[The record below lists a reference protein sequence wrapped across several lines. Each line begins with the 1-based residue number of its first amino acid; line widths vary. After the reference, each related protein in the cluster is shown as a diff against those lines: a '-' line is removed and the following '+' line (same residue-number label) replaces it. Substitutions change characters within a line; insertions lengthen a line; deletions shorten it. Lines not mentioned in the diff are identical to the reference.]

1 MIPLKIETLLE
12 GRVVEHDRVEYKT
25 GWNPNDIIHSICAF
39 ANDYDNTN
47 GGYIVIGVKE
57 KNGMPMFPLVGV
69 PKENLDSIQQEIFQ
83 YCNMI
88 VPRYIPR
95 MEVVD
100 YKNEGTYLIYLW
112 CPAGDSGPYQ
122 APKTVYVEK
131 DEKADKNLKYWIRPA
146 SLTTE
151 AKQDEISELFDKFNS
166 VPFDDRVNRMA
177 KIDNIRRGYLEDF
190 IRKSNSSLVMELNS
204 SSLEDLLLAQEVANE
219 TDTELDIRNIG
230 VLMFTEHPEKLIP
243 GAYIELI
250 RFNTKD
256 AEASDDFIEKTFTGP
271 IWKQVNDALDYI
283 KNTVIEQKVEKVKG
297 QAEAE
302 RFYNYPYNALEEA
315 LVNAVFH
322 KSYRE
327 PEPVEI
333 RIYVDSIQILNY
345 PGLAKWIN
353 LDKFA
358 AGKIKGRKYRNRRI
372 GELFKEI
379 DLSEKKGTGI
389 PKILRELR
397 QNGSPEPEFDMD
409 EDRTY
414 LNTIIHIRNGFER
427 NETMSESMSELM
439 SESMSESM
447 SELMSESM
455 SELERTRMQI
465 IFHYLDTNK
474 EINSSI
480 AAKLLKVEIK
490 TASRL
495 LLKAEKLDIL
505 KSCGKTKNKVYF
517 RE

>member
-57 KNGMPMFPLVGV
+57 ENGMPVFPLAGV
-69 PKENLDSIQQEIFQ
+69 PKEELDATQQEIFQ
-83 YCNMI
+83 YCNQI
-88 VPRYIPR
+88 VPRYIPKI
-95 MEVVD
+95 EVVN
-100 YKNEGTYLIYLW
+100 YKNQGTYLIYLW
-112 CPAGDSGPYQ
+112 CSAGDSGPYQ
-122 APKTVYVEK
+122 APKCVYVEEGK
-131 DEKADKNLKYWIRPA
+131 KIDKTLKYWIRPA

-151 AKQDEISELFDKFNS
+151 AKQDELSELFDKFNS
-166 VPFDDRVNRMA
+166 VPFDDRVNRKA

-190 IRKSNSSLVMELNS
+190 IRKSNSSLVEELNN

-250 RFNTKD
+250 RFNTKE
-256 AEASDDFIEKTFTGP
+256 AEASDDFTEKNFIGP
-271 IWKQVNDALDYI
+271 IWKQVQDAMDYL
-283 KNTVIEQKVEKVKG
+283 KATVIEQKVIKVQG
-297 QAEAE
+297 QSEAV
-302 RFYNYPYNALEEA
+302 RYFNYPYNALEEA

-327 PEPVEI
+327 AEPVEI

-353 LDKFA
+353 IQRFA
-358 AGKIKGRKYRNRRI
+358 AGKVKGRKYRNRRI

-389 PKILRELR
+389 PTILRELR
-397 QNGSPEPEFDMD
+397 QNGSPEPEFEMD

-414 LNTIIHIRNGFER
+414 LNTIIHIRDGFEKQ
-427 NETMSESMSELM
+427 EAV

-447 SELMSESM
+447 SELMSE
-455 SELERTRMQI
+455 LERARMKVI
-465 IFHYLDTNK
+465 LGYLNANR
-474 EINSSI
+474 EISSAV
-480 AAKLLKVEIK
+480 AADLLGVEVK

-495 LLKAEKLDIL
+495 LSKAEKLDIL
-505 KSCGKTKNKVYF
+505 KGEGKTKNKVYSVL
-517 RE
+517 

>member
-39 ANDYDNTN
+39 ANDYDNSN

-57 KNGMPMFPLVGV
+57 ENGMPVFPLAGV
-69 PKENLDSIQQEIFQ
+69 QKEELDSIQQEIFQ

-95 MEVVD
+95 MEIVN
-100 YKNEGTYLIYLW
+100 YKNSETYLIYLW

-122 APKTVYVEK
+122 APQSVYSVK
-131 DEKADKNLKYWIRPA
+131 GGKIDKSLKYWIRPA
-146 SLTTE
+146 SLTTD
-151 AKQDEISELFDKFNS
+151 AKQDEISELYDKFNS
-166 VPFDDRVNRMA
+166 VPFDDRINRKA
-177 KIDNIRRGYLEDF
+177 RIDDIRRGYIEDF
-190 IRKSNSSLVMELNS
+190 IRKSNSSLINELNNCT
-204 SSLEDLLLAQEVANE
+204 LEDLLIAQEVADE

-230 VLMFTEHPEKLIP
+230 VLMFT
-243 GAYIELI
+243 
-250 RFNTKD
+250 
-256 AEASDDFIEKTFTGP
+256 GP
-271 IWKQVNDALDYI
+271 IWKQVMDALDYI
-283 KNTVIEQKVEKVKG
+283 KNTVIEQKVEKIQG
-297 QAEAE
+297 QAEAV

-327 PEPVEI
+327 AEPVEI

-353 LDKFA
+353 FDYFKE
-358 AGKIKGRKYRNRRI
+358 GKIRGRKYRNRRI

-389 PKILRELR
+389 PKILRELKK
-397 QNGSPEPEFDMD
+397 NGSPVPEFDMD
-409 EDRTY
+409 DDRTY
-414 LNTIIHIRNGFER
+414 LNTIIRIRDGFE
-427 NETMSESMSELM
+427 M

-447 SELMSESM
+447 SELVIELNNKSM
-455 SELERTRMQI
+455 SELEQERMRRI
-465 IFHYLDTNK
+465 LAYLVKYN
-474 EINSSI
+474 EINSAR
-480 AAKLLKVEIK
+480 AAELLDVQTK

-495 LLKAEKLDIL
+495 LKKAEELNLIN
-505 KSCGKTKNKVYF
+505 SSGKTKDKVYF
-517 RE
+517 IQ

>member
-12 GRVVEHDRVEYKT
+12 GRVVENDRVEYKT
-25 GWNPNDIIHSICAF
+25 GWNHNDIIHSICSF

-47 GGYIVIGVKE
+47 GGYIVIGVEE
-57 KNGMPMFPLVGV
+57 KNGMPVFPLVGV
-69 PKENLDSIQQEIFQ
+69 SKENLDSVQQEIFQ

-112 CPAGDSGPYQ
+112 CSAGDSGTYQ
-122 APKTVYVEK
+122 APKMVYVEK
-131 DEKADKNLKYWIRPA
+131 GLKADKNLKYWIRPA

-166 VPFDDRVNRMA
+166 VPFDDRVNRKA

-190 IRKSNSSLVMELNS
+190 IQKSNSSLEMELNS

-256 AEASDDFIEKTFTGP
+256 AKASNDFIEKTFTGP

-283 KNTVIEQKVEKVKG
+283 KNTVIEQKVEKVQG

-302 RFYNYPYNALEEA
+302 RFYNYPYNALEET

-322 KSYRE
+322 KSYQE

-353 LDKFA
+353 IEKFA

-414 LNTIIHIRNGFER
+414 LNTIIHIRDGFEKK
-427 NETMSESMSELM
+427 ETMSELM
-439 SESMSESM
+439 SE
-447 SELMSESM
+447 
-455 SELERTRMQI
+455 LERARMQI
-465 IFHYLDTNK
+465 ILNYLEINR
-474 EINSSI
+474 EINSSC
-480 AAKLLKVEIK
+480 AAELLEVEIK

-505 KSCGKTKNKVYF
+505 KSTGRTKNKMYF
-517 RE
+517 I

>member
-1 MIPLKIETLLE
+1 
-12 GRVVEHDRVEYKT
+12 
-25 GWNPNDIIHSICAF
+25 
-39 ANDYDNTN
+39 
-47 GGYIVIGVKE
+47 
-57 KNGMPMFPLVGV
+57 MPVFPLEGV

-95 MEVVD
+95 IKVVD

-112 CPAGDSGPYQ
+112 CSAGDSGPYQ
-122 APKTVYVEK
+122 ALKTVYVEK
-131 DEKADKNLKYWIRPA
+131 GEKADKNLKYWIRPA

-166 VPFDDRVNRMA
+166 VPFDDRVNRKA
-177 KIDNIRRGYLEDF
+177 KIDNIRRGYLENF
-190 IRKSNSSLVMELNS
+190 IRKSNISLVMELNN

-256 AEASDDFIEKTFTGP
+256 VEASDDFIEKTFTGP

-283 KNTVIEQKVEKVKG
+283 KNTVIEQKVEKVQG

-322 KSYRE
+322 KSYLE

-333 RIYVDSIQILNY
+333 RIYVDNIQILNY

-358 AGKIKGRKYRNRRI
+358 AGKIKGRKYRISWRQILQRNYYRMVIQPRI
-372 GELFKEI
+372 SNGYWLI
-379 DLSEKKGTGI
+379 YTWKK
-389 PKILRELR
+389 
-397 QNGSPEPEFDMD
+397 
-409 EDRTY
+409 
-414 LNTIIHIRNGFER
+414 
-427 NETMSESMSELM
+427 
-439 SESMSESM
+439 
-447 SELMSESM
+447 
-455 SELERTRMQI
+455 
-465 IFHYLDTNK
+465 
-474 EINSSI
+474 
-480 AAKLLKVEIK
+480 
-490 TASRL
+490 
-495 LLKAEKLDIL
+495 
-505 KSCGKTKNKVYF
+505 
-517 RE
+517 

>member
-12 GRVVEHDRVEYKT
+12 GRVVEHDRVEYKN
-25 GWNPNDIIHSICAF
+25 GWNPDPIIHSICAF

-47 GGYIVIGVKE
+47 GGYIVIGVREKQGLPVFPIEGLPKE
-57 KNGMPMFPLVGV
+57 K
-69 PKENLDSIQQEIFQ
+69 LDVIQQEIFQ

-88 VPRYIPR
+88 IPRYIPR
-95 MEVVD
+95 MEVID
-100 YKNEGTYLIYLW
+100 YKNNGIFLIYLW

-122 APKTVYVEK
+122 APNMVYKAKGGK
-131 DEKADKNLKYWIRPA
+131 DDKSMKYWIRPA

-166 VPFDDRVNRMA
+166 VPYDDRINRKA
-177 KIDNIRRGYLEDF
+177 KIDDIRRVYLEDF
-190 IRKSNSSLVMELNS
+190 IRKSNSSLVNELNS
-204 SSLEDLLLAQEVANE
+204 SSLEDLLLAQEVADE

-250 RFNTKD
+250 RFNTKE

-271 IWKQVNDALDYI
+271 IWKQVIDALDYI
-283 KNTVIEQKVEKVKG
+283 KNTVIEQKVEKIQG
-297 QAEAE
+297 QAEAV
-302 RFYNYPYNALEEA
+302 RFYNYPYNALEEV

-333 RIYVDSIQILNY
+333 RIYVDSIQIINY

-353 LDKFA
+353 LERFET
-358 AGKIKGRKYRNRRI
+358 GKIKGRKYRNRRI

-397 QNGSPEPEFDMD
+397 INGSPEVEFDMD
-409 EDRTY
+409 DDRTY
-414 LNTIIHIRNGFER
+414 LNTIIHIRSGFE
-427 NETMSESMSELM
+427 M

-447 SELMSESM
+447 SKSMSKSM
-455 SELERTRMQI
+455 SELEIERMKNI
-465 IFHYLDTNK
+465 LMYLNKNK
-474 EINSSI
+474 EINSSN
-480 AAKLLKVEIK
+480 AAELLNVEVK

-495 LLKAEKLDIL
+495 LFKAEKLNII
-505 KSCGKTKNKVYF
+505 KGAGKTKNKVYF
-517 RE
+517 VE